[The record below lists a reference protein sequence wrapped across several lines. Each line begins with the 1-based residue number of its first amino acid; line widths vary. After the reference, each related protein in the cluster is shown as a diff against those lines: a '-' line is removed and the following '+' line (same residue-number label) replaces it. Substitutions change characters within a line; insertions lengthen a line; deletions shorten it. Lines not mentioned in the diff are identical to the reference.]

1 MRGLE
6 GVALGVVWRLGGEM
20 KMGMQRVMRVGMVM
34 RRELKVRMR
43 ARMRMR
49 MRKSFGLDAVTKARM
64 RMRMRMRKSVGVGAV
79 TKSRANFVGC
89 WRVCDLGLDRVIVE
103 REKRLEVAAWSW
115 VFLVYWLLGRRCRVR
130 TSGGDRCGRVV

>member
-1 MRGLE
+1 MVRGLE
-6 GVALGVVWRLGGEM
+6 GVALGVVWRLGCEM
-20 KMGMQRVMRVGMVM
+20 KMGMKRMVM

-43 ARMRMR
+43 ARMMMR
-49 MRKSFGLDAVTKARM
+49 MRKSFGSVTKARM

-103 REKRLEVAAWSW
+103 RLEVAAWSW